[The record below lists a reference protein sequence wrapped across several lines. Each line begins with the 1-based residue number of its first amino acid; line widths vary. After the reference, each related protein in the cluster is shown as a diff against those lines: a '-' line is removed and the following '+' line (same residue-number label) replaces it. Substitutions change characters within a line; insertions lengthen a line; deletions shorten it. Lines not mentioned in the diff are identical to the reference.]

1 MEYNLVSHGD
11 KLLQII
17 RDFNPMYF
25 VTEPNGK
32 EMNKELLGMWVNHL
46 ECDAVVR
53 KDDKILICRT
63 IEEAQIV

>member
-1 MEYNLVSHGD
+1 MKNILLLFVFFVSFSQISCD
-11 KLLQII
+11 KESPLEKE
-17 RDFNPMYF
+17 R
-25 VTEPNGK
+25 K

-63 IEEAQIV
+63 VEEAQIV

>member
-1 MEYNLVSHGD
+1 
-11 KLLQII
+11 
-17 RDFNPMYF
+17 MYF

-63 IEEAQIV
+63 VEEAQIV